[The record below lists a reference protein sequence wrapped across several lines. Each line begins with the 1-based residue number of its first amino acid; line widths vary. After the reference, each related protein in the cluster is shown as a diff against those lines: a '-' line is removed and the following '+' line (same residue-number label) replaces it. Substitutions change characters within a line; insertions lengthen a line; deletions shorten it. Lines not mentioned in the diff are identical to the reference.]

1 MPRMPKKPCSYPS
14 CPRLTDGTYCE
25 EHGKLVSQQYEQNG
39 RDAKHGKRYGRNWQ
53 SIRRAYVHAHP
64 LCERCMKAG
73 RYVRVEEVHHIKPL
87 ADGGTN
93 DESNLMSLCR
103 KCHAEIHA
111 EMGTR
116 SHNETVYS
124 YEGNRHA

>member
-1 MPRMPKKPCSYPS
+1 MPRLPKKPCSFPG
-14 CPRLTDGTYCE
+14 CPNLTNETYCE
-25 EHGKLVSQQYEQNG
+25 EHKKLVSQQYEQHE
-39 RDAKHGKRYGRNWQ
+39 RDANHGKRYGRQW
-53 SIRRAYVHAHP
+53 SAIRRMYVQAHP
-64 LCERCMKAG
+64 LCERCLKAG
-73 RYVRVEEVHHIKPL
+73 RYVKVEEVHHIKPL

-93 DESNLMSLCR
+93 DESNLIGLCR

-124 YEGNRHA
+124 YDGNHHS

>member
-1 MPRMPKKPCSYPS
+1 MPRLPKKPCSYPG
-14 CPRLTDGTYCE
+14 CPRLTDDVYCE
-25 EHGKLVSQQYEQNG
+25 EHMKQVVRQYEQHG
-39 RDAKHGKRYGRNWQ
+39 RDKNHSKRYGRGWQ
-53 SIRRAYVHAHP
+53 AIRRAYVQAHP
-64 LCERCMKAG
+64 LCERCLKQG
-73 RYVRVEEVHHIKPL
+73 RYVKVEEVHHIKPL

-111 EMGTR
+111 ELGTR

-124 YEGNRHA
+124 YDGSHHS

>member
-1 MPRMPKKPCSYPS
+1 M
-14 CPRLTDGTYCE
+14 TDDTYCE
-25 EHGKLVSQQYEQNG
+25 EHMKLVVQQYEQHG
-39 RDAKHGKRYGRNWQ
+39 RDKHHSKRYGRGWQ
-53 SIRRAYVHAHP
+53 AVRRAYVQAHP
-64 LCERCMKAG
+64 LCERCLKQG
-73 RYVRVEEVHHIKPL
+73 RYVKVEEVHHIKPL

-111 EMGTR
+111 ELGTR

-124 YEGNRHA
+124 YDGSHHS